1 MMDNFENQIIH
12 AIKKIRDFRQRPDA
26 DRIFRTITKDAA
38 TNISLA
44 DVQQKIDQ
52 MISSSQL
59 QNKPFQGMDSYYV
72 LSDSIQENN
81 SICNTV
87 LELFEQKL
95 DTTPPIKVNNS
106 VETPSLNDLKN
117 PDNTKNMSYD
127 VDVHLVAIKAYF
139 MNEIYEL
146 KREISQLKVQEKT
159 GKCDSSESTLTDIL
173 KSRIRIL
180 HEQNSFIRSELH
192 QKQIIIEK
200 LSDINKN
207 RIKSNCA
214 SNGINQSDKRQGKK
228 IIVIKWFISL
238 VKEKESPI
246 MNISGTT
253 VMIATII

>member
-1 MMDNFENQIIH
+1 MMDNFEDQIIH
-12 AIKKIRDFRQRPDA
+12 AIKKITDLRQRPDA

-87 LELFEQKL
+87 LELLEQKL
-95 DTTPPIKVNNS
+95 DTTPPIKENNS
-106 VETPSLNDLKN
+106 VETPSLNDLKIS
-117 PDNTKNMSYD
+117 DNTKNMSYD
-127 VDVHLVAIKAYF
+127 VDVQLVAIKAYF

-173 KSRIRIL
+173 KSQIRIL
-180 HEQNSFIRSELH
+180 QEQNSFIKSELH

-200 LSDINKN
+200 LLDINK
-207 RIKSNCA
+207 IEQKIAVLVMESM
-214 SNGINQSDKRQGKK
+214 KVTKGKVK
-228 IIVIKWFISL
+228 KVVAIKWFIN
-238 VKEKESPI
+238 ENETPI
-246 MNISGTT
+246 MNILGIH

>member
-1 MMDNFENQIIH
+1 MPSRRSEISDKDQMGIELLELS
-12 AIKKIRDFRQRPDA
+12 QRMLQ
-26 DRIFRTITKDAA
+26 

-52 MISSSQL
+52 MLSSSQL

-95 DTTPPIKVNNS
+95 DTTPPIKVINS

-127 VDVHLVAIKAYF
+127 VDVPLVAIKAYF

-146 KREISQLKVQEKT
+146 KREISQLK
-159 GKCDSSESTLTDIL
+159 
-173 KSRIRIL
+173 
-180 HEQNSFIRSELH
+180 F
-192 QKQIIIEK
+192 QKPG
-200 LSDINKN
+200 S
-207 RIKSNCA
+207 
-214 SNGINQSDKRQGKK
+214 
-228 IIVIKWFISL
+228 V
-238 VKEKESPI
+238 
-246 MNISGTT
+246 T
-253 VMIATII
+253 V

>member
-12 AIKKIRDFRQRPDA
+12 AIKKIRDLRQRPDV

-44 DVQQKIDQ
+44 DVQPKIDQ

-59 QNKPFQGMDSYYV
+59 QNKPFEGMDSYYV

-87 LELFEQKL
+87 LELLKE
-95 DTTPPIKVNNS
+95 NNS
-106 VETPSLNDLKN
+106 VETPSLNDLKIS
-117 PDNTKNMSYD
+117 DNTKNMSYD
-127 VDVHLVAIKAYF
+127 VDVQLVVIKTYF

-173 KSRIRIL
+173 KSQIRIL
-180 HEQNSFIRSELH
+180 QEQNSFIKSELH

-200 LSDINKN
+200 TF
-207 RIKSNCA
+207 RY
-214 SNGINQSDKRQGKK
+214 Q
-228 IIVIKWFISL
+228 
-238 VKEKESPI
+238 
-246 MNISGTT
+246 
-253 VMIATII
+253 